1 MERAVKMIELDSGQR
16 VGMTWHMGQ
25 SVVRMR
31 RRSSKRCHVH
41 RGCSYTGASSSI
53 SVGKGPF
60 DVALVEFKRSKEVAG
75 IQEAAF
81 QDV

>member
-1 MERAVKMIELDSGQR
+1 
-16 VGMTWHMGQ
+16 
-25 SVVRMR
+25 MR

-60 DVALVEFKRSKEVAG
+60 DVALVEFKRSKEVVPYTG

>member
-1 MERAVKMIELDSGQR
+1 MYGLSYYTL
-16 VGMTWHMGQ
+16 VGAIHMKLCTW

-60 DVALVEFKRSKEVAG
+60 DVALVEFKRSKEVVPYTG